1 MAEQLLAD
9 DFLRQLM
16 NVGQVDL
23 VVALPT
29 HNHAEVVAQVV
40 QAVRIGLLKY
50 FPRDRAVLINADS
63 GSRDGCV
70 EVVTQAAAASLPAD
84 AARTS
89 LRTFHVVTVN
99 CGEGTGSPSALPPL
113 LAAADLLQ
121 AKACAVVSP
130 SASVHPD
137 WIQHLLAPLY
147 GQEFDF
153 VAPLYRRHKFDGLL
167 IKLLLYPMVRA
178 IYGKQV
184 REPYAADFGFSGR
197 LAADLLAGV
206 APWPEEPGELGNQL
220 WLTTS
225 ALANGYA
232 VCEAFLGDKG
242 QVDRSS
248 DLVPAMRQTAGALF
262 ATLATNAER
271 WRAIQGSEP
280 VALVGRSAEMTSQP
294 LRVNRKRLFA
304 MFHAGVTEL
313 QPVLKAILTTATLAE
328 LTECAG
334 RGEEQFC
341 FPDQLWAKVV
351 YEFAASYRK
360 AVISRDHIIQ
370 ALVPLYRG
378 KVYEFL
384 TQNRHAGTEEMEERL
399 QALCLVFERL
409 KAYLLQL
416 WDGQEG
422 ASYEGND
429 TPRAEPDV
437 GGAGQGV
444 CASGAPADRDA
455 GTDSRRMAHRLYPAG
470 GGAGHP
476 ACLPV

>member
-1 MAEQLLAD
+1 LAEQLLSD

-16 NVGQVDL
+16 NVGEVDL

-29 HNHAEVVAQVV
+29 HNHAEIVGQVV

-50 FPRDRAVLINADS
+50 FPRDRAVLINADA
-63 GSRDGCV
+63 GSRDGSAQ
-70 EVVTQAAAASLPAD
+70 EVLQAAMASLPAD

-89 LRTFHVVTVN
+89 LRTFHTVIVKY
-99 CGEGTGSPSALPPL
+99 GEGTSTPSALPPL
-113 LAAADLLQ
+113 MAAADLLQ
-121 AKACAVVSP
+121 AKACAVISP
-130 SASVHPD
+130 SANVQPD
-137 WIQHLLAPLY
+137 WIQHLLGPLY
-147 GQEFDF
+147 RQEFAF

-167 IKLLLYPMVRA
+167 IKLLLYPMMRA
-178 IYGKQV
+178 VYGKRV
-184 REPYAADFGFSGR
+184 REPYAGDFGFSGR

-206 APWPEEPGELGNQL
+206 TPWPEEPGELGNQL

-232 VCEAFLGDKG
+232 VGEVFLGDKG
-242 QVDRSS
+242 QADRGS

-262 ATLATNAER
+262 AAMPANAER
-271 WRAIQGSEP
+271 WQGIQGSEP
-280 VALVGRSAEMTSQP
+280 VPALGGSAEMTSEP

-313 QPVLKAILTTATLAE
+313 QPVLKAILTPSTLAE
-328 LTECAG
+328 LTGCAG

-351 YEFAASYRK
+351 YEFAVSYRK

-384 TQNRHAGTEEMEERL
+384 TQNRHATAEEVEERL
-399 QALCLVFERL
+399 EALCLVLERL
-409 KAYLLQL
+409 KTYLLQL
-416 WDGQEG
+416 WNGQEG

-429 TPRAEPDV
+429 PPRAESDL
-437 GGAGQGV
+437 GRAGAGV
-444 CASGAPADRDA
+444 CASGAAADRDA
-455 GTDSRRMAHRLYPAG
+455 GGDSRRIANRLRAARHGAGYPAY
-470 GGAGHP
+470 
-476 ACLPV
+476 LPV